1 MTGTT
6 YEAATSLPTRGRWAG
21 LMANARGVYIIWY
34 RDVLRYRRD
43 RARLVSSLGQPLLFL
58 VVFGSGLTASLGAG
72 LTRELGDVSY
82 VRFLFPGIV
91 AMAVLFTAVFS
102 AISIVWDREFGFL
115 REVLVAPVSRA
126 AVVLGKAF
134 GGSTVAMCQGAI
146 LLILAPILGVS
157 LDPLLVLKL
166 LGLMFLTAFALTSM
180 GILIAARLQS
190 MEAFQMIMNFLI
202 MPMFFLSGAFFPLRG
217 LPAWMSVVTRL
228 DPVAYGVDPMRRLLL
243 GADLAPGIRIGNHHL
258 GTVEDALILAAF
270 ASLMMVLA
278 VWAFES
284 QE

>member
-1 MTGTT
+1 MTTVYAPT
-6 YEAATSLPTRGRWAG
+6 ASLPAG
-21 LMANARGVYIIWY
+21 GSGAALRANARGVYIIWY
-34 RDVLRYRRD
+34 RDVLRFWRD
-43 RARLVSSLGQPLLFL
+43 RARLVGSLGQPLLFL

-72 LTRELGDVSY
+72 LTKELGDVSY

-91 AMAVLFTAVFS
+91 AMAVLFTAIFS

-126 AVVLGKAF
+126 AVVLGKAL
-134 GGSTVAMCQGAI
+134 GGSTVAMFQGAI

-166 LGLMFLTAFALTSM
+166 LGLMFLTAFALSSM

-190 MEAFQMIMNFLI
+190 MEAFQMIMNFLV

-217 LPAWMSVVTRL
+217 LPAWMSVITRL
-228 DPVAYGVDPMRRLLL
+228 DPLAYGVDPMRRLLL
-243 GADLAPGIRIGNHHL
+243 GADLAPGINIASHHL
-258 GTVEDALILAAF
+258 GTVEDSLILAAF
-270 ASLMMVLA
+270 AAIMMTLA
-278 VWAFES
+278 VRAFAA

>member
-1 MTGTT
+1 MTTA
-6 YEAATSLPTRGRWAG
+6 YAPTAG
-21 LMANARGVYIIWY
+21 LPMRSWRAAARANAGGVYIIWY
-34 RDVLRYRRD
+34 RDVLRYWRD
-43 RARLVSSLGQPLLFL
+43 RVRLISSFGQPLLFL
-58 VVFGSGLTASLGAG
+58 IVFGSGLTASLGAG
-72 LTRELGDVSY
+72 LTKELGDVSY

-115 REVLVAPVSRA
+115 REVLVAPISRA
-126 AVVLGKAF
+126 AVVLGKAL

-190 MEAFQMIMNFLI
+190 MEAFQMLMNFFI

-217 LPAWMSVVTRL
+217 LPAWMSVLTRL

-243 GADLAPGIRIGNHHL
+243 GADLAPGIRIASHHL
-258 GTVEDALILAAF
+258 GTVEDGLVLATFAF
-270 ASLMMVLA
+270 VMMVLA
-278 VWAFES
+278 VWAFEA

>member
-1 MTGTT
+1 MT
-6 YEAATSLPTRGRWAG
+6 AAYVPTAGLPTHSRRAG
-21 LMANARGVYIIWY
+21 LSANAEGIYIVWY
-34 RDVLRYRRD
+34 RDVLRFWRD
-43 RARLVSSLGQPLLFL
+43 RARLVSSLGMPLLFL
-58 VVFGSGLTASLGAG
+58 VVFGSGLSASLGAG
-72 LTRELGDVSY
+72 LTSELGDVSY

-115 REVLVAPVSRA
+115 REVLVAPISRA

-134 GGSTVAMCQGAI
+134 GGSTVAMFQGAI
-146 LLILAPILGVS
+146 LLVLAPILGVS
-157 LDPLLVLKL
+157 MNPLLVLKL
-166 LGLMFLTAFALTSM
+166 LGLMFLIAFALTSM

-202 MPMFFLSGAFFPLRG
+202 MPMFFLSGAFFPLKG
-217 LPAWMSVVTRL
+217 LPAWMSVITRL

-243 GADLAPGIRIGNHHL
+243 GADLAPGIKIADHHL
-258 GTVEDALILAAF
+258 GTVEDCLILGAF
-270 ASLMMVLA
+270 AAIMMALA
-278 VWAFES
+278 VRAFEA

>member
-1 MTGTT
+1 
-6 YEAATSLPTRGRWAG
+6 
-21 LMANARGVYIIWY
+21 VYIIWY
-34 RDVLRYRRD
+34 RDLLRYWRD
-43 RARLVSSLGQPLLFL
+43 RARLISSFGQPLLFL

-72 LTRELGDVSY
+72 LTKELGDVSY
-82 VRFLFPGIV
+82 VRFIFPGIV

-115 REVLVAPVSRA
+115 REVLVAPISRA
-126 AVVLGKAF
+126 AVALGKAL
-134 GGSTVAMCQGAI
+134 GGSTVAMFQGGI

-157 LDPLLVLKL
+157 LNPLLVLEL

-243 GADLAPGIRIGNHHL
+243 GADLAPGIEIANHHL
-258 GTVEDALILAAF
+258 GTVEDGLILAAF
-270 ASLMMVLA
+270 AAVMMVLA
-278 VWAFES
+278 VRAFEA

>member
-1 MTGTT
+1 MT
-6 YEAATSLPTRGRWAG
+6 AAYAPTAG
-21 LMANARGVYIIWY
+21 LPMRSWQAAARANAGGVYIIWY
-34 RDVLRYRRD
+34 RDVLRYWRD
-43 RARLVSSLGQPLLFL
+43 RVRLISSFGQPLLFL
-58 VVFGSGLTASLGAG
+58 IVFGSGLTASLGAG
-72 LTRELGDVSY
+72 LTKELGDVSY

-115 REVLVAPVSRA
+115 REVLVAPISRA
-126 AVVLGKAF
+126 AVVLGKAL
-134 GGSTVAMCQGAI
+134 GGSTVAMFQGAI
-146 LLILAPILGVS
+146 LLMLAPILGVS

-166 LGLMFLTAFALTSM
+166 LGLMFLTALALTSM

-217 LPAWMSVVTRL
+217 LPVWMTVITRF

-243 GADLAPGIRIGNHHL
+243 GADLAPGIRLANHHL
-258 GTVEDALILAAF
+258 GTVEDALILATFAF
-270 ASLMMVLA
+270 VMMVLA
-278 VWAFES
+278 VWAFEA

>member
-1 MTGTT
+1 MTI
-6 YEAATSLPTRGRWAG
+6 AADGVATGLPTRGRVAG
-21 LMANARGVYIIWY
+21 LIANARGVYIIWY

-72 LTRELGDVSY
+72 LTAQLGNVSY

-115 REVLVAPVSRA
+115 REVLVAPLSRA
-126 AVVLGKAF
+126 AVVTGKAL
-134 GGSTVAMCQGAI
+134 GGSTVAMFQGAI

-157 LDPLLVLKL
+157 LNPLLVLQL

-190 MEAFQMIMNFLI
+190 LEAFQMIMNFLI
-202 MPMFFLSGAFFPLRG
+202 LPMFFLSGAFFPLRG
-217 LPAWMSVVTRL
+217 LPAWMSVITRL

-243 GADLAPGIRIGNHHL
+243 GADLAPGINIANHYL
-258 GTVEDALILAAF
+258 GTVEDCLILAAF
-270 ASLMMVLA
+270 AAVMMVVA
-278 VWAFES
+278 VWAFEA

>member
-1 MTGTT
+1 MSTA
-6 YEAATSLPTRGRWAG
+6 YAPAAEVRVRSRRASLR
-21 LMANARGVYIIWY
+21 ANAGGIYIIWY
-34 RDVLRYRRD
+34 RDVLRFWRD

-91 AMAVLFTAVFS
+91 AMAVLFTAIFS

-115 REVLVAPVSRA
+115 REVLVAPISRV
-126 AVVLGKAF
+126 AVVMGKAL
-134 GGSTVAMCQGAI
+134 GGSTVAMFQGAI
-146 LLILAPILGVS
+146 LLILAPVLGVS
-157 LDPLLVLKL
+157 LNPLLVLQL
-166 LGLMFLTAFALTSM
+166 LALMFLTAFALTSM

-190 MEAFQMIMNFLI
+190 MEAFQMIMNFLV

-217 LPAWMSVVTRL
+217 LPAWMSVITRL
-228 DPVAYGVDPMRRLLL
+228 DPVAYGVDPMRRILL
-243 GADLAPGIRIGNHHL
+243 GSDLAPGIKIGNHHL
-258 GTVEDALILAAF
+258 GTLEDGLILAGF
-270 ASLMMVLA
+270 ASIMMALA
-278 VWAFES
+278 IWAFEA

>member
-1 MTGTT
+1 MTTA
-6 YEAATSLPTRGRWAG
+6 YAPTAG
-21 LMANARGVYIIWY
+21 LPVRSRRANLRANAGGIYIIWY
-34 RDVLRYRRD
+34 RDVLRYWRD
-43 RARLVSSLGQPLLFL
+43 RARLVSSFGQPLLFL

-115 REVLVAPVSRA
+115 REVLVAPISRA
-126 AVVLGKAF
+126 AVVMGKSL
-134 GGSTVAMCQGAI
+134 GGSTVAMLQGAI
-146 LLILAPILGVS
+146 LLILAPVLGVS

-166 LGLMFLTAFALTSM
+166 LAFMFLTALALTSM

-202 MPMFFLSGAFFPLRG
+202 MPMFFLSGAFFPLKG

-243 GADLAPGIRIGNHHL
+243 GGDLAPGIKIANHRL
-258 GTVEDALILAAF
+258 GTIEDGLILAAF
-270 ASLMMVLA
+270 AVVMMTVA
-278 VWAFES
+278 VWAFEA

>member
-1 MTGTT
+1 M
-6 YEAATSLPTRGRWAG
+6 
-21 LMANARGVYIIWY
+21 
-34 RDVLRYRRD
+34 
-43 RARLVSSLGQPLLFL
+43 GQPLLFL
-58 VVFGSGLTASLGAG
+58 VIFGSGLSASLGAG
-72 LTRELGDVSY
+72 LKQDLGNVSY

-102 AISIVWDREFGFL
+102 AISIVWDREFGFM
-115 REVLVAPVSRA
+115 REVLVAPLSRA
-126 AVVLGKAF
+126 AVVVGKAL
-134 GGSTVAMCQGAI
+134 GGSTVAMFQGAI

-166 LGLMFLTAFALTSM
+166 LGLMFLTAFAVTSM

-190 MEAFQMIMNFLI
+190 MEAFQMLINFLI

-217 LPAWMSVVTRL
+217 LPAWMSVITRF

-243 GADLAPGIRIGNHHL
+243 GANLAPGIRIANHHL
-258 GTVEDALILAAF
+258 GTIEDGLVLATFALV
-270 ASLMMVLA
+270 MMVLA
-278 VWAFES
+278 VWAFEG

>member
-1 MTGTT
+1 MTITADGV
-6 YEAATSLPTRGRWAG
+6 ATGLPTRGRVAG
-21 LMANARGVYIIWY
+21 LTANARGVYIIWY

-72 LTRELGDVSY
+72 LTAQLGNVSY

-126 AVVLGKAF
+126 AVVTGKAL
-134 GGSTVAMCQGAI
+134 GGSTVAMFQGAI

-157 LDPLLVLKL
+157 LNPVLVLKL

-190 MEAFQMIMNFLI
+190 LEAFQMIMNFLI
-202 MPMFFLSGAFFPLRG
+202 MPIFFLSGAFFPLRG
-217 LPAWMSVVTRL
+217 LPAWMSVITRL

-243 GADLAPGIRIGNHHL
+243 GADLAPGINIANHYL
-258 GTVEDALILAAF
+258 GTVEDCLILAAF
-270 ASLMMVLA
+270 AGVMMVLA
-278 VWAFES
+278 VWAFEA

>member
-1 MTGTT
+1 MATA
-6 YEAATSLPTRGRWAG
+6 YAPAAALPGRGWRAG
-21 LMANARGVYIIWY
+21 LRANAGGVYIIWF
-34 RDVLRYRRD
+34 RDVLRYWRD

-58 VVFGSGLTASLGAG
+58 IVFGSGLTASLGAG
-72 LTRELGDVSY
+72 LTSQLGNVSY

-115 REVLVAPVSRA
+115 REVLAAPVSRV

-134 GGSTVAMCQGAI
+134 GGSTVAMFQGAI

-166 LGLMFLTAFALTSM
+166 LSLMFLTALALTSM

-217 LPAWMSVVTRL
+217 LPAWMSVITRF

-243 GADLAPGIRIGNHHL
+243 GADLAPGIRIASHHL
-258 GTVEDALILAAF
+258 GTVEDGLILAAF
-270 ASLMMVLA
+270 ASVMMVLA
-278 VWAFES
+278 VWAFEA

>member
-1 MTGTT
+1 MTITADGV
-6 YEAATSLPTRGRWAG
+6 ATGLPTRGRVAG
-21 LMANARGVYIIWY
+21 LRANARGVYIIWY

-72 LTRELGDVSY
+72 LTAQLGDVSY

-126 AVVLGKAF
+126 AVVTGKAL
-134 GGSTVAMCQGAI
+134 GGSTVAMFQGAI

-157 LDPLLVLKL
+157 LDPLLVIEL

-180 GILIAARLQS
+180 GIVIAARLQS
-190 MEAFQMIMNFLI
+190 LEAFQMIMNFLI
-202 MPMFFLSGAFFPLRG
+202 LPMFFLSGAFFPLRG
-217 LPAWMSVVTRL
+217 LPAWMSVITRL

-243 GADLAPGIRIGNHHL
+243 GADLAPGINIANHYL
-258 GTVEDALILAAF
+258 GTVEDCLILAGF
-270 ASLMMVLA
+270 AAVMMVLA
-278 VWAFES
+278 VWAFEA

>member
-1 MTGTT
+1 M
-6 YEAATSLPTRGRWAG
+6 ATAYAPTAG
-21 LMANARGVYIIWY
+21 LPMRSWQAAARANVGGVYIIWY
-34 RDVLRYRRD
+34 RDVLRYWRD
-43 RARLVSSLGQPLLFL
+43 RARLVSSMGQPLLFL
-58 VVFGSGLTASLGAG
+58 VIFGSGLSASLGAG
-72 LTRELGDVSY
+72 LRQDLGNVSY

-115 REVLVAPVSRA
+115 REVLVAPISRT
-126 AVVLGKAF
+126 AVVLGKAL
-134 GGSTVAMCQGAI
+134 GGSTVAMFQGAI
-146 LLILAPILGVS
+146 LLVLAPILGVS
-157 LDPLLVLKL
+157 LNPLLVLEL

-217 LPAWMSVVTRL
+217 LPAWMGVVTRL

-243 GADLAPGIRIGNHHL
+243 GADLAPGIEIANHHL
-258 GTVEDALILAAF
+258 GTVEDCLILAAF
-270 ASLMMVLA
+270 AAVMMVVA
-278 VWAFES
+278 VWAFEA

>member
-1 MTGTT
+1 MAITAHGL
-6 YEAATSLPTRGRWAG
+6 AAGLPTRGRVAG
-21 LMANARGVYIIWY
+21 LRANARGVYIIWY

-72 LTRELGDVSY
+72 LTAQLGNVSY

-126 AVVLGKAF
+126 AVVTGKAL
-134 GGSTVAMCQGAI
+134 GGSTVAMFQGAI

-157 LDPLLVLKL
+157 LNPLLVLKL

-190 MEAFQMIMNFLI
+190 LEAFQMIMNFLI
-202 MPMFFLSGAFFPLRG
+202 MPIFFLSGAFFPLRG
-217 LPAWMSVVTRL
+217 LPAWMSVITRL

-243 GADLAPGIRIGNHHL
+243 GADLAPGINIANHYL
-258 GTVEDALILAAF
+258 GTVEDCLILAAF
-270 ASLMMVLA
+270 AGVMMVLA
-278 VWAFES
+278 VWAFEA